1 MTERACTLAI
11 GQSDRL
17 DALREYFVKG
27 DPSSVWPG
35 LPWLGAVAAMLLALL
50 WIAHVRWERPRRAA
64 RPHPHR
70 LFGKLLRELGL
81 PFSDRFLL
89 RRIARHAR
97 LDNPSLILLSPQL
110 MARYAHR
117 WAGLIAADGLKRR
130 GLSKT
135 DAICR
140 RLFDHPLPVPDSPKP
155 VPQEPTS

>member
-1 MTERACTLAI
+1 MTEWVGVLAI

-17 DALREYFVKG
+17 EALREYFVKG

-35 LPWLGAVAAMLLALL
+35 LGWLAAVAVALLALL
-50 WIAHVRWERPRRAA
+50 WIAHMYSDRPKRAA

-70 LFGKLLRELGL
+70 LFRKLMKQSGLPLSDRLLLRQ
-81 PFSDRFLL
+81 
-89 RRIARHAR
+89 IARHAQ
-97 LDNPSLILLSPQL
+97 LGNPTLLLLSPQL

-117 WAGLIAADGLKRR
+117 WARLITAERLKRT

-140 RLFDHPLPVPDSPKP
+140 RLFDQPLPTPDAPKP
-155 VPQEPTS
+155 IPQEPAP

>member
-1 MTERACTLAI
+1 VTDRAGILAI

-35 LPWLGAVAAMLLALL
+35 LPWLAAVAVAMLALL
-50 WIAHVRWERPRRAA
+50 WIAHIRSDRPRRAA

-70 LFGKLLRELGL
+70 LFRTLMKQSGL
-81 PFSDRFLL
+81 PLSDRLL
-89 RRIARHAR
+89 LCQIARRAQ
-97 LDNPSLILLSPQL
+97 LDNPTLMLLSPHL

-117 WAGLIAADGLKRR
+117 WAFLITSERLKRA
-130 GLSKT
+130 GLGKT

-140 RLFDHPLPVPDSPKP
+140 RLFGRSLPAPDAPKP
-155 VPQEPTS
+155 AGEELPP